1 MDIWLVSI
9 YRSLWIVL
17 LWTSVYKWV
26 FFFFGTCLQ
35 FYWVYTYAKLYDN
48 FMFKFLSNCQTLF
61 PFLHHFTFLQAM
73 HKYSNFSMFSAMFV
87 ICYLCQVDRLMLHHQ
102 RFLSPRLGSP
112 YLSPHLTSS
121 GKRDFSG
128 TSSGNW
134 DGEIILD
141 KMRCVLSHPDI
152 SDFLQPHGL

>member
-35 FYWVYTYAKLYDN
+35 FYWVY
-48 FMFKFLSNCQTLF
+48 MFKFLSNCQTLF

-73 HKYSNFSMFSAMFV
+73 HKYSNFCMFSAMFV
-87 ICYLCQVDRLMLHHQ
+87 ICHLCQVDRWMLHHQ